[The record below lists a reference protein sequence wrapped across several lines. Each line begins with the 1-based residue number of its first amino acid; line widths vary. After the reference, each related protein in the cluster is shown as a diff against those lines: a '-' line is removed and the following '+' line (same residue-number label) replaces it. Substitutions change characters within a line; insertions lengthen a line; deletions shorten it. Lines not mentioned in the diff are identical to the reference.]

1 MSQKNKHTD
10 KDKKLRRRYE
20 YILQKMY
27 LYNLLKVLKERSIP
41 DQEEI
46 LIIEPVTEF
55 RRFIADEFMESDLLK
70 QIGQAT
76 SGSKEVII

>member
-70 QIGQAT
+70 QIG
-76 SGSKEVII
+76 

>member
-1 MSQKNKHTD
+1 
-10 KDKKLRRRYE
+10 
-20 YILQKMY
+20 MY